1 MTKERTVSHKY
12 SKKVLVEDKADKY
25 KNVEKVSPLTKYPT
39 RDGPK
44 DLNGYKNIAWSRK
57 DTTGKLARIVNQVRS
72 SYKNDNR
79 VKMKVPEPEDDTQ
92 DPPPPPT
99 SLTHQPSHSPPLPPV
114 LNCSTA
120 QSMSPAAS
128 LPETQPS

>member
-57 DTTGKLARIVNQVRS
+57 DTTGKLARIVNQVRA

-79 VKMKVPEPEDDTQ
+79 VKMKVPEPEDDVQ
-92 DPPPPPT
+92 DPLPT
-99 SLTHQPSHSPPLPPV
+99 SLSHQPSH
-114 LNCSTA
+114 
-120 QSMSPAAS
+120 
-128 LPETQPS
+128 